1 MDKRHKG
8 TFHLR
13 GYNDG
18 KKYMRRCSMSLI
30 TREMQIK
37 ITVRYYYISIRMDK
51 IKKKKNS
58 DSTQRWQKCKQTGY
72 LINCW

>member
-8 TFHLR
+8 TFHVR

-37 ITVRYYYISIRMDK
+37 ITVRLLLHFYQ
-51 IKKKKNS
+51 N
-58 DSTQRWQKCKQTGY
+58 GY
-72 LINCW
+72 N